1 LNDSLDKKENAMEL
15 AGKTIWVTGASS
27 GIGRALALA
36 LAGEGA
42 RLILSGRD
50 VAALADVSAAC
61 PASVVI
67 AFDATDLDV
76 LPGIVARAEAVSG
89 QIDLLVNNAGVA
101 QRSFVAGTDMA
112 VYRALMEVN
121 FFAPVR
127 LTQLVLPAMR
137 ARGGGHIAAVASL
150 SGKFGNPSASGYCS
164 AKHAVIGF
172 FDSLRSEVAHQGI
185 AVTTI
190 VPGFVRTAISV
201 RALDG
206 KGSPINGT
214 QPDRGITAEEAAAT
228 IIAGFK
234 AGQREIPVGRGPEM
248 ALLDLKRSDPDQV
261 FDMMAAMGAQ
271 MAASA

>member
-1 LNDSLDKKENAMEL
+1 MEF
-15 AGKTIWVTGASS
+15 AGKTVWITGASS

-42 RLILSGRD
+42 RLILSGRNE
-50 VAALADVSAAC
+50 AALAEVAAAC
-61 PASVVI
+61 PGSSVL
-67 AFDATDLDV
+67 AFDATDLEA
-76 LPGIVARAEAVSG
+76 LPGIVARVEAISG

-101 QRSFVAGTDMA
+101 QRSFVTGTDMA

-137 ARGGGHIAAVASL
+137 ARGGGHVAAVASL

-164 AKHAVIGF
+164 AKHAVMGF
-172 FDSLRSEVAHQGI
+172 FDSLRSEVAHEGI
-185 AVTTI
+185 DVTTI

-206 KGSPINGT
+206 EGRPINGT
-214 QPDRGITAEEAAAT
+214 QPDRGITAEEAADI

-234 AGQREIPVGRGPEM
+234 AGQREIAVGRGPEM
-248 ALLDLKRSDPDQV
+248 ALLELKRSNPEQV
-261 FDMMAAMGAQ
+261 FDMMAGMGAQ
-271 MAASA
+271 MAATA